1 MRKSYKASSKKA
13 VEVFGLRKLTEGE
26 FFMLH
31 DKILDTRKSLLQQ
44 KKMPT
49 EEQLDDGYRLFREK
63 FSPDILK
70 TLDGELLLDTLFNL
84 GNRDSLVYWLE
95 FKNDDEFQTTPYGS
109 ISGGSAYKFIIF
121 RRSSDGVWVTGS
133 GQKPIEL
140 TEAEAI
146 NKARSVRDNLV
157 KGTEIIESLVNKE
170 NITESDYILLQ
181 NEFDDKLDFN
191 MNNLGWVHKYY
202 HMIYPHIIDDF
213 HNKDLQKN
221 ALIKLQIKPS
231 SPEGLYSMAGQLILL
246 SRELEIH
253 VNQLSQSINELY
265 GRPHNYIR
273 IGTTTG
279 SKSYWHEMYSEG
291 YVAIGWPELGDLS
304 RFDNMKI
311 NEMKNEIKKIYEDNY
326 SKTPQVIG
334 RWTSQVTTFLTRLKQ
349 GTIVIAADGEQI
361 LGVGKITGNY
371 QYLEEKDFPHTI
383 ETEWLYTPNE
393 KLPHAKEGL
402 QTTVY
407 TLRNVENLLMIEK
420 WLSNIEADPVD
431 KKQQEKLSQL
441 TGVASKIE
449 KILKRKKQVIL
460 YGPPGTGKTYHAEK
474 TSYELSAR
482 QLYKKSFH
490 QLNELEKETLTGTVQ
505 ERGTVRMCTFHPSY
519 GYEDFLEGIKP
530 KIVNQSTLFEL
541 KDGIFKSICEDA
553 KNNPHKHYYLI
564 IDEINRGDISRIF
577 GELITSI
584 ESNKRGKEIVLP
596 LSNQLF
602 TVPENVYIIG
612 TMNTADRSIA
622 LLDVALRRRFGFI
635 ELLPEYDLLE
645 GVSIGNLPLGEWL
658 KELNLRIV
666 EYLGQDGRNLQ
677 IGHSYFLEKEKPIVN
692 PNKFK
697 QVIEEDIVPL
707 IEEYCYGD
715 YSLMSKILGNG
726 IVDLRNK
733 TVKEELFEEDSI
745 DTLINAL
752 LELTPELS
760 TLATNNEDDNGE
772 DEVEE
777 TEESMAD

>member
-1 MRKSYKASSKKA
+1 
-13 VEVFGLRKLTEGE
+13 
-26 FFMLH
+26 MLH

-584 ESNKRGKEIVLP
+584 ENNKRGKEIVLP